1 MLTILVTPVPLN
13 RGFWEQPLQCFN
25 IVSGGRWSVSVYSTL
40 FPIDIEC
47 RVYGEPITDR
57 ELGGAG
63 AGLLPAPLAKTWLL
77 SPLSSVSA
85 FYRLPITRD
94 PALSNLGQ
102 NTPVWW
108 SVCRKLCNRCVSAVC
123 SALCEVCDAAL
134 CSLSWLWLQWLLQS
148 PSHSGSWSHDA

>member
-13 RGFWEQPLQCFN
+13 REFWEQPLQCFN
-25 IVSGGRWSVSVYSTL
+25 LVSERGRWSVSVYSTL

-63 AGLLPAPLAKTWLL
+63 AGLLPALLAKTWLL

-94 PALSNLGQ
+94 PALSHLGHM
-102 NTPVWW
+102 TAVWW

-123 SALCEVCDAAL
+123 SALCDAAL
-134 CSLSWLWLQWLLQS
+134 CSLSWACLQWLLQS
-148 PSHSGSWSHDA
+148 PSSGSWSRDA